1 MGPWSSCLVVWTGLA
16 KYSPEPDAL
25 RLIWNVIRQE
35 LRDDNLLNDAGHA
48 LNQLILNITS
58 LVSLVG
64 LLLLLG
70 KAASWLL
77 EEIEVC
83 LSQNS
88 VYKFV

>member
-1 MGPWSSCLVVWTGLA
+1 MVWTGLA

-48 LNQLILNITS
+48 FYQLTKISNITS

>member
-1 MGPWSSCLVVWTGLA
+1 MVWTGLA

-35 LRDDNLLNDAGHA
+35 LRDDNLLYDAGHA
-48 LNQLILNITS
+48 LNQSILNITS

-88 VYKFV
+88 VYKLL